1 MDPYVYPGTHILR
14 NKFNI
19 QDYAHWKRLEGII
32 SSTKII
38 ELRES
43 ASHTIKKFD
52 FHTLKAIHRYLF
64 EDIYTWAGSIRTVP
78 LAKDTTMFCPPEFI
92 PSYADEIFSKL
103 RNHNF
108 FRSYPI
114 SDLAIGLGQLFC
126 DINMLH
132 PFREG
137 NGRTQREF
145 LYLLSATLGYHLD
158 LNLVDKDMYYFA
170 SQRSPVSAQPMIEL
184 IKNSL
189 REPPLE

>member
-19 QDYAHWKRLEGII
+19 QDYARWKRIEGII

-108 FRSYPI
+108 FETIQYQI
-114 SDLAIGLGQLFC
+114 
-126 DINMLH
+126 
-132 PFREG
+132 
-137 NGRTQREF
+137 
-145 LYLLSATLGYHLD
+145 
-158 LNLVDKDMYYFA
+158 
-170 SQRSPVSAQPMIEL
+170 
-184 IKNSL
+184 
-189 REPPLE
+189 